1 MNEALGSL
9 VLAASLAG
17 APAVAPVNA
26 PRSAPART
34 AAGETTVARATLAS
48 VAAAQASGSVTRAF
62 GGAPLEAAIS
72 FDGDG
77 ASWLTL
83 RQGAWRASYSESAMA
98 AGATAD
104 LPTGTVSLKEDKG
117 VITLSA
123 PAGATLSLTEKE
135 LIDPLYAA
143 AVKFT
148 LGPATYAGLWTDGKT
163 TPAALDLLRRD
174 GNGDYFVTYR
184 TPAQMK
190 SGTQWVMGADMVL
203 YGMRIEGLELVF
215 VSKPVS
221 AVGAAA
227 RRH

>member
-17 APAVAPVNA
+17 APAVAPVAA
-26 PRSAPART
+26 PRSAPARS

-48 VAAAQASGSVTRAF
+48 VAAAQASGSVMRSF
-62 GGAPLEAAIS
+62 GGAPLVAAIS
-72 FDGDG
+72 FDADG

-83 RQGAWRASYSESAMA
+83 RQGAWRASYSESALA

-104 LPTGTVSLKEDKG
+104 LPTGTVTLKEDKG
-117 VITLSA
+117 RITLSA
-123 PAGATLSLTEKE
+123 PSGATLTLTEQE

-148 LGPATYAGLWTDGKT
+148 LGPVTYAALWMDGKS

-174 GNGDYFVTYR
+174 ADGNYFVTYR
-184 TPAQMK
+184 TPAEMK

-215 VSKPVS
+215 VSKPVPP
-221 AVGAAA
+221 VAAA
-227 RRH
+227 RRR